1 MIALK
6 WILSELHFTILSTHV
21 RCRHNSL
28 KEFLWFHITSTVA
41 AALRCTNSVCFTL
54 FSYFAL
60 HRVMKI
66 SCHSSVPFVS
76 DCSST
81 RGRETGISSCIQVIK
96 DTNVS
101 IASQH
106 FLGGELSV
114 LGGGKLFV
122 TILISLMFLLLIP
135 HSAII
140 WKFTWKLTTAR
151 KRKSQNHQ
159 KNIMNLVRSNQD
171 YQKSFL
177 WSAQIS
183 MQFL

>member
-41 AALRCTNSVCFTL
+41 AALRCTNSVFYSL
-54 FSYFAL
+54 LIFAM

-66 SCHSSVPFVS
+66 SCHSSVPFVN

-101 IASQH
+101 IASRH
-106 FLGGELSV
+106 FLGGELSA
-114 LGGGKLFV
+114 LGDRKLLV
-122 TILISLMFLLLIP
+122 TNLISLMFLLHI
-135 HSAII
+135 HV
-140 WKFTWKLTTAR
+140 
-151 KRKSQNHQ
+151 Q
-159 KNIMNLVRSNQD
+159 RSSENSHENSRQQESVSLRITKK
-171 YQKSFL
+171 YNEFG
-177 WSAQIS
+177 QI
-183 MQFL
+183 